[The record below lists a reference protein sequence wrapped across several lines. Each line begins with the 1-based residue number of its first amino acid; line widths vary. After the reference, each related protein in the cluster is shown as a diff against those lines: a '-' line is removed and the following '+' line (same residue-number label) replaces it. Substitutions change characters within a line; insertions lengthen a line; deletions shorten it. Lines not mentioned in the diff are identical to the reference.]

1 MTPRRT
7 DFADFVLDVLDFT
20 EEKLREALRDE
31 TSRVGAVNEAAGAVP
46 VLRDRLR
53 ENELVQTQFMLVLGN
68 EFFEP
73 HASER
78 WRDLARMP
86 RADFEAEVEAFLK
99 PGGAFAATQAIV
111 GAAHGFD

>member
-1 MTPRRT
+1 VP
-7 DFADFVLDVLDFT
+7 
-20 EEKLREALRDE
+20 
-31 TSRVGAVNEAAGAVP
+31 SEAAGPVP

-53 ENELVQTQFMLVLGN
+53 EYELVQTQFMLVLGN
-68 EFFEP
+68 ELFEP

-99 PGGAFAATQAIV
+99 PGDAGDRGRGSRIRLIFGGARL
-111 GAAHGFD
+111 G